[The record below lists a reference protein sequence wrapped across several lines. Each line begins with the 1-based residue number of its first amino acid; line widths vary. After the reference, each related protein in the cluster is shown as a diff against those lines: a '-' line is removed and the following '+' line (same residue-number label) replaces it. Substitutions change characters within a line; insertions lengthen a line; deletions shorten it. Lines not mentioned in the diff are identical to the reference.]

1 MLKLLKKLFKKQYT
15 TVIIKR
21 YSRNNLEISEYYYN

>member
-1 MLKLLKKLFKKQYT
+1 MIKLLKKLFKKPIT

-21 YSRNNLEISEYYYN
+21 YSRNNLEISEYFYL